1 MDIEI
6 RHKYC
11 GVDQYLAPV
20 VVKSFPRDVFMKHV
34 REGVQVVFSR
44 SNDILKIN
52 RVYANVLE
60 QYLEKY
66 EVSDIVPD
74 ESFIEKI
81 RLTLKEDGLI
91 NTRGKPY
98 REMTRKKISRFAR
111 QVINEYFF
119 PKGLVKRKLLIEVGR
134 QKYERFLKLTKN
146 SQEAIKWFEGNG
158 KVVRAL
164 PVYVETGDK
173 DDLSRNGESRIKR
186 ILKVADRKL
195 LSVPNATKIQQALLL
210 LKIINKRGFEFV
222 EEDDVGKLEEY
233 CDQRNLKK
241 KQDYLADVAT
251 FFANIHDQGFIKSNP
266 FAHVS
271 LKKDAYSSV
280 KNEFFSI
287 EAIDKIK
294 DISTVNRKDKLEV
307 RDRLFALLG
316 YDLAMRL
323 GEILSLKVSDIQND
337 PDGELFVRLRPEI
350 QKGTKHE
357 NVLYFFFDETKELLQ
372 YYIQHIRKK
381 FTPQTDLLI
390 LAQHG
395 TRLHPHRCRIAFQ
408 NLCEKFDLKT
418 FYGKKPSPHCLR
430 HSFATLNI
438 EPLGLSLPLNGI
450 MDRLRHTRS
459 EIAERHYIHDNPYL
473 KKLKHKVY
481 KKRIKRETTSE
492 ILDGIPL
499 PDLEYWLSDRLGLDS
514 SITEL
519 IRRKHKVAFI
529 KKESAVDK
537 EPDDNKIYIAE
548 DEALKRVKLLD
559 IPVRSLRQ
567 YALDNGALRSETNGS
582 IKYGKGFKYREEMI
596 EELTGNWVL
605 STTVRKKLKL
615 PTRTFYR
622 LIKNEKWRTK
632 QIGKNLYIHR
642 QDY

>member
-81 RLTLKEDGLI
+81 RLTLKEDGLF

-241 KQDYLADVAT
+241 KSDYLADVAT
-251 FFANIHDQGFIKSNP
+251 FFANIHDQGFIESNP

-323 GEILSLKVSDIQND
+323 GEILSL
-337 PDGELFVRLRPEI
+337 
-350 QKGTKHE
+350 
-357 NVLYFFFDETKELLQ
+357 
-372 YYIQHIRKK
+372 
-381 FTPQTDLLI
+381 
-390 LAQHG
+390 
-395 TRLHPHRCRIAFQ
+395 
-408 NLCEKFDLKT
+408 
-418 FYGKKPSPHCLR
+418 
-430 HSFATLNI
+430 
-438 EPLGLSLPLNGI
+438 
-450 MDRLRHTRS
+450 
-459 EIAERHYIHDNPYL
+459 
-473 KKLKHKVY
+473 
-481 KKRIKRETTSE
+481 
-492 ILDGIPL
+492 
-499 PDLEYWLSDRLGLDS
+499 
-514 SITEL
+514 
-519 IRRKHKVAFI
+519 
-529 KKESAVDK
+529 
-537 EPDDNKIYIAE
+537 
-548 DEALKRVKLLD
+548 
-559 IPVRSLRQ
+559 
-567 YALDNGALRSETNGS
+567 
-582 IKYGKGFKYREEMI
+582 
-596 EELTGNWVL
+596 
-605 STTVRKKLKL
+605 
-615 PTRTFYR
+615 
-622 LIKNEKWRTK
+622 
-632 QIGKNLYIHR
+632 
-642 QDY
+642 